1 MVIGV
6 DEVGRGC
13 LAGPM
18 VIGLVSLSVP
28 INGLTDSKL
37 VSKNKR
43 QILETEIYLMSDMAL
58 LAWVW
63 PHEIDKLGL
72 TLSMTLAIERGLSL
86 IKTNPSDI
94 IIDGNINY
102 LPLNPSS
109 RTVVGADKIIPSVSA
124 ASIIAKVARDRYM
137 HMISEYL
144 PEYDFSSNV
153 GYGTKKHFQV
163 LNSIGPSTIHRFS
176 FAPINSYV
184 ATMFSLSRDFHADC
198 HCIVSIA

>member
-1 MVIGV
+1 MVIGI

-18 VIGLVSLSVP
+18 VIGLVSLSMH
-28 INGLTDSKL
+28 IKGLNDSKL
-37 VSKNKR
+37 LTKKKR
-43 QILETEIYLMSDMAL
+43 QLLETEIYLMSDQAF

-72 TLSMTLAIERGLSL
+72 TLSMTLAIKRGLSS
-86 IKTNPSDI
+86 ITNNPSDI

-102 LPLNPSS
+102 LPSNPSA
-109 RTVVGADKIIPSVSA
+109 RAVIGADKTIAAVSA

-137 HMISEYL
+137 YMIGEYL

-153 GYGTKKHFQV
+153 GYGTKKHLQV

-184 ATMFSLSRDFHADC
+184 
-198 HCIVSIA
+198 VKN

>member
-58 LAWVW
+58 LAW
-63 PHEIDKLGL
+63 G
-72 TLSMTLAIERGLSL
+72 M
-86 IKTNPSDI
+86 
-94 IIDGNINY
+94 
-102 LPLNPSS
+102 
-109 RTVVGADKIIPSVSA
+109 
-124 ASIIAKVARDRYM
+124 
-137 HMISEYL
+137 
-144 PEYDFSSNV
+144 
-153 GYGTKKHFQV
+153 
-163 LNSIGPSTIHRFS
+163 
-176 FAPINSYV
+176 
-184 ATMFSLSRDFHADC
+184 AT
-198 HCIVSIA
+198 